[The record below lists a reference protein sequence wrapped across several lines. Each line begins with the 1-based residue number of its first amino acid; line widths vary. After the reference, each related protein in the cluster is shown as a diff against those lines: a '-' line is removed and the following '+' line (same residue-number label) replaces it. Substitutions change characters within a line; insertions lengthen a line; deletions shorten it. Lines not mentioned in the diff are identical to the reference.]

1 MKILIVDDEEHIRK
15 TFQMILAE
23 WGHQVFDAPDAM
35 SALKILENIACQV
48 VITDLKM
55 PGVSGE
61 ELVRLIRE
69 QFPSTEVVVITGYA
83 SVESAVCVMKYGARD
98 FLIKPLNLEHVH
110 IVLSKIEEHL
120 SLTKENQSLREQVST
135 LNTIVSER
143 YGLDGIIGK
152 SKAMQNVFRMI
163 TSVAP
168 LDSTVLISGETGTGK
183 ELVART
189 IHYNSRRKLRP
200 IITVD
205 CGVLSETL
213 LESELFGH
221 EKGAFTG
228 AYKGRMGLFEQAD
241 GGTIFLDEVAN
252 ASPAVQKKLLR
263 VIQEK
268 TFERL
273 GGETTRKTNVRI
285 IAATNQ
291 DLSQRVK
298 DGTLRTDLYYRLNV
312 IPIYLPPLREREED
326 IPTLVR
332 YFLDK
337 FTHQMGREPLQI
349 SPESM
354 EQFISYPWPG
364 NIREVINIM
373 ERIAIVTVGN
383 MVKKAPLDK
392 NLSPEV
398 TFSPLA
404 GLEAPLKEQIKDIER
419 PYLVEALKLYRGSIK
434 DVSKKT
440 GLSPRTIYRKMKHYG
455 LDKRNFKK

>member
-1 MKILIVDDEEHIRK
+1 MNILIVDDEEHIRR
-15 TFQMILAE
+15 TFQMRLAD
-23 WGHQVFDAPDAM
+23 WGHEVFDAPDGDA
-35 SALKILENIACQV
+35 ALKILKSVECQV
-48 VITDLKM
+48 AITDLRM
-55 PGVSGE
+55 PGISGE

-98 FLIKPLNLEHVH
+98 FFIKPLNFEHVR
-110 IVLSKIEEHL
+110 IVLDKIEEHL
-120 SLTKENQSLREQVST
+120 FLSKENQRLREQVGT
-135 LNTIVSER
+135 LNTLVSER
-143 YGLDGIIGK
+143 YSLDGIIGK
-152 SKAMQNVFRMI
+152 GKAMQNVFRMI

-200 IITVD
+200 MVTVD

-228 AYKGRMGLFEQAD
+228 AYKARMGLFEQAD
-241 GGTIFLDEVAN
+241 GGTVLLDEVTN
-252 ASPAVQKKLLR
+252 ASSSVQKKLLR

-273 GGETTRKTNVRI
+273 GGETTRKTDVRI

-298 DGTLRTDLYYRLNV
+298 DGSLRTDLYYRLNV
-312 IPIYLPPLREREED
+312 IPVHLSPLRERRED
-326 IPTLVR
+326 IPLLVR
-332 YFLDK
+332 HFLDK
-337 FTHQMGREPLQI
+337 FTHQIGREPLQI
-349 SPESM
+349 SPEAM
-354 EQFISYPWPG
+354 EQLISYPWPG
-364 NIREVINIM
+364 NVREVINIM
-373 ERIAIVTVGN
+373 ERLAIVTVGN
-383 MVKKAPLDK
+383 VVKKVPLEGEV
-392 NLSPEV
+392 SPE
-398 TFSPLA
+398 FSSSPLPSL
-404 GLEAPLKEQIKDIER
+404 GLSLKEQIVNLER
-419 PYLVEALKLYRGSIK
+419 PYLVQALKLYRGSIK

-440 GLSPRTIYRKMKHYG
+440 GLSPRTIYRKMKQYG
-455 LDKRNFKK
+455 LDKHDFKK

>member
-15 TFQMILAE
+15 TFQMILPE
-23 WGHQVFDAPDAM
+23 WGHQVFDTPDAQ
-35 SALKILENIACQV
+35 SALKILENVACQV
-48 VITDLKM
+48 VITDLRM
-55 PGVSGE
+55 PGISGE

-98 FLIKPLNLEHVH
+98 FLIKPLNFEHVR
-110 IVLSKIEEHL
+110 IVLEKIEEHL

-143 YGLDGIIGK
+143 YSLDGIIGK

-228 AYKGRMGLFEQAD
+228 AYKGRRGLFEQAD

-252 ASPAVQKKLLR
+252 ASPSVQKKLLR

-273 GGETTRKTNVRI
+273 GGETTRKTDVRI

-312 IPIYLPPLREREED
+312 IPIYLPPLRERKED
-326 IPTLVR
+326 IPLVVR

-349 SPESM
+349 SPEAM

-364 NIREVINIM
+364 NVREVINIM
-373 ERIAIVTVGN
+373 ERIAIITVGN
-383 MVKKAPLDK
+383 VVKKAPLDK

-398 TFSPLA
+398 FFSPLT

-440 GLSPRTIYRKMKHYG
+440 GLSPRTIYRKMKRYG